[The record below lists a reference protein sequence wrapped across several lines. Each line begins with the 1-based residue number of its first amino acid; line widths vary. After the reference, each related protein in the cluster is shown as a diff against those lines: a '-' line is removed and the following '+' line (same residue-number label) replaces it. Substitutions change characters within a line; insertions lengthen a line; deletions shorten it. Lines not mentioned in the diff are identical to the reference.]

1 MVSMRVSLPADVL
14 VRRLKTESVLLS
26 LRSEQYFGLD
36 AVGTRMWEVLTTSE
50 SVAAACTLLLG
61 EYDVEAAVLRQDAL
75 NLIAELVR
83 HGLLETSDE

>member
-50 SVAAACTLLLG
+50 SVEAACTLLLG